1 MAFSINLGKGQA
13 AMAFCFAQLSL
24 HQKVVVGNWD
34 VAFPINLGK
43 GQAAMAMAMAIC
55 FAKFLCMLC
64 GPIEAAILPES
75 CRSSGGCR
83 TCQL

>member
-43 GQAAMAMAMAIC
+43 GQAAMAMAFC
-55 FAKFLCMLC
+55 FSQFLCTLC
-64 GPIEAAILPES
+64 GPIEVAAILLES
-75 CRSSGGCR
+75 CRSSGGCS

>member
-1 MAFSINLGKGQA
+1 VAFSINLGKGQA
-13 AMAFCFAQLSL
+13 AMVFCFAQLSL

-43 GQAAMAMAMAIC
+43 WQAAMAMAIC
-55 FAKFLCMLC
+55 FAKFLMLC